1 MDGSASG
8 TQTGAQSDA
17 RTGGEDPYFARAR
30 YYSPSNIFQVKRA
43 AIPRRN
49 FIAECERARADD
61 TPTGWI
67 TLDIAGEIG
76 VEAPATTPL
85 MLARYAKVAPGETLD
100 GRFVASGEIYYVIS
114 GCGTATKAAETLT
127 FAESDVFTLPGGGA
141 TTLRAGGGGAVLFQ
155 ATNEPELA
163 FHGLAAPEPANSP
176 TVAARYP
183 MESWLAELTSARDAN
198 NRDENRS
205 GQALHLTSE
214 RKGKTDSLHPT
225 IKVAINSLDPGCRQR
240 QHRHNSVAMTL
251 PLQSKGVYSVIEG
264 ERLDWH
270 PFAMMITPPTELH
283 EHCNEGNEL
292 MLSLVIQD
300 GGLYFRCR
308 TIGFSFD

>member
-1 MDGSASG
+1 MDGTASG
-8 TQTGAQSDA
+8 AQTSTQADA
-17 RTGGEDPYFARAR
+17 REGKDDPHLARAR

-43 AIPRRN
+43 PIPRRN
-49 FIAECERARADD
+49 FIEECERARADD

-67 TLDIAGEIG
+67 TLDIAEEIG

-85 MLARYAKVAPGETLD
+85 MLARYAKVAPRETL
-100 GRFVASGEIYYVIS
+100 GGHFTASGEIYYVIS
-114 GCGTATKAAETLT
+114 GDGTAAKAGETLA
-127 FAESDVFTLPGGGA
+127 FAQSDVFTLPGGAA
-141 TTLRAGGGGAVLFQ
+141 TTLRAGDDGAVLFQ
-155 ATNEPELA
+155 VTNEPELA
-163 FHGLAAPEPANSP
+163 FHGLSAPEPSKSP

-183 MESWLAELTSARDAN
+183 IESWLAELISARNVN
-198 NRDENRS
+198 NQDEERS

-214 RKGKTDSLHPT
+214 RNGKTDALHPT
-225 IKVAINSLDPGCRQR
+225 IKVAINSLDPGCSQR

-251 PLQSKGVYSVIEG
+251 PIQSRNVHSVIEG

-283 EHCNEGNEL
+283 EHCNEGDEL

>member
-8 TQTGAQSDA
+8 AQTPTQADA
-17 RTGGEDPYFARAR
+17 RAGEDDTHLARAR

-43 AIPRRN
+43 PIPRRN
-49 FIAECERARADD
+49 FIEECERARADD

-67 TLDIAGEIG
+67 TLDIAEEIG
-76 VEAPATTPL
+76 VETPATTPL

-100 GRFVASGEIYYVIS
+100 GLFEASGEIYYVIS
-114 GCGTATKAAETLT
+114 GCGTATKAGETLT

-141 TTLRAGGGGAVLFQ
+141 TTLRAGDGGAVLFQ
-155 ATNEPELA
+155 VTNEPELA
-163 FHGLAAPEPANSP
+163 FHGLPAPEPSKSP

-183 MESWLAELTSARDAN
+183 RESWMAELTSARDIN
-198 NRDENRS
+198 SQDEGRS

-214 RKGKTDSLHPT
+214 RNGKTDSLHPT
-225 IKVAINSLDPGCRQR
+225 IKVAINSLDPGSRQR
-240 QHRHNSVAMTL
+240 PHRHNSVAMTL
-251 PLQSKGVYSVIEG
+251 PLQSKRVHSVIEG

-270 PFAMMITPPTELH
+270 PFAMMITPPAELH
-283 EHCNEGNEL
+283 EHCNEGDDL